1 MAGTTRLELATS
13 AVTVSNGVGGHLLIP
28 QDTRCHFLSSPYCT
42 QIWPSYASVSM
53 TRANDASV
61 SFSRELRAGK
71 RIEFDER
78 LSGYEIHDHSL
89 SPIDSVALTIIL

>member
-1 MAGTTRLELATS
+1 
-13 AVTVSNGVGGHLLIP
+13 
-28 QDTRCHFLSSPYCT
+28 
-42 QIWPSYASVSM
+42 M

-78 LSGYEIHDHSL
+78 LSGYEIDDHSL
-89 SPIDSVALTIIL
+89 SPIDSVALTIMRPPKSSQKGQVLDPSWTLQKIR